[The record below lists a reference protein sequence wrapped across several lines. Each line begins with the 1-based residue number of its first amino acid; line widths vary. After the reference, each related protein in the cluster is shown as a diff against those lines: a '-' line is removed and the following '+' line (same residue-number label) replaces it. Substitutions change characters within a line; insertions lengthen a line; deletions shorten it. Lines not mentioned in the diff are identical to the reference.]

1 MIISQ
6 KSRIN
11 NAPSLRHYDTNGYLT
26 VEKSPILN
34 TEPLEYMGF
43 ELLGDRQPR
52 EIAGKMVEPDKV
64 YTVRIPQEELEKAAP
79 SFCLLPLVDGH
90 KWLSGDARNNAD
102 ADPKEYQEGT
112 TGEKAEVVDGKLY
125 VPLKFTGKEIL
136 RHLSNGVEEL
146 SASYEHNLLPD
157 ETGKADF
164 VAVDIIGN
172 HVALVENGRCGSDVR
187 VYNSKG
193 GLMTKTSNE
202 VALLVNGKKIDLEQ
216 FFAQEQQEDAHAN
229 TGAITDNADGEI
241 DKRAVIDQIGGLLK
255 DKGLSDEDIRAVIGM
270 AEKLSYDKSEAG
282 TADNGCSLKSKNED
296 GDDKTAPESD
306 KEDGEDVGEKIKAAN
321 AAVLKTIAEN
331 QKAARQA
338 YEDVRGL
345 TGDFNGLGMSA
356 AEIYAHALTERG
368 IRAENRSV
376 EEMKAVVETLKSVR
390 VDNSFKPSVCS
401 NQEKTTI
408 QIKL

>member
-90 KWLSGDARNNAD
+90 KWLSGDAKNNAD

-112 TGEKAEVVDGKLY
+112 TGEKAEVIDGKLY

-164 VAVDIIGN
+164 IAVDIIGN

-216 FFAQEQQEDAHAN
+216 FFAQEQQEDAHAK
-229 TGAITDNADGEI
+229 TGAITDNENGEI

-255 DKGLSDEDIRAVIGM
+255 DKGLSDEDIRTVIGM

-282 TADNGCSLKSKNED
+282 STDNGCPWKSKNED
-296 GDDKTAPESD
+296 GDDKPAPKAD

-338 YEDVRGL
+338 YDDVRGL

-390 VDNSFKPSVCS
+390 VDNSFKPSIVS
-401 NQEKTTI
+401 DSEAVEREV
-408 QIKL
+408 

>member
-43 ELLGDRQPR
+43 ELLGNRQPR

-229 TGAITDNADGEI
+229 TGAITDNENGEI
-241 DKRAVIDQIGGLLK
+241 DKRAVIDKIGGLLK

-282 TADNGCSLKSKNED
+282 TADNGCPWKSKNED
-296 GDDKTAPESD
+296 GDDKPAPEAD

-390 VDNSFKPSVCS
+390 VDNSFKPSIVS
-401 NQEKTTI
+401 DSEAVEREV
-408 QIKL
+408 

>member
-43 ELLGDRQPR
+43 ELLGNRQPR

-90 KWLSGDARNNAD
+90 KWLSGDARNNVD

-216 FFAQEQQEDAHAN
+216 FFAQEQQEDAHAD
-229 TGAITDNADGEI
+229 TGAITDNENGEI
-241 DKRAVIDQIGGLLK
+241 DKRAVIDEIGGLLK

-282 TADNGCSLKSKNED
+282 TTDNGCPWKSKNED
-296 GDDKTAPESD
+296 GDDKPAPEAD

-338 YEDVRGL
+338 YDDVRGL

-390 VDNSFKPSVCS
+390 VDNSFKPSIVS
-401 NQEKTTI
+401 DSEAVEREV
-408 QIKL
+408 

>member
-229 TGAITDNADGEI
+229 TGAIADNAEGEI

-282 TADNGCSLKSKNED
+282 TADNGCPWKSKNED
-296 GDDKTAPESD
+296 SDETTAPEAD

-338 YEDVRGL
+338 YDDVRGL

-390 VDNSFKPSVCS
+390 VDNSFKPSVYS

>member
-43 ELLGDRQPR
+43 ELLGNRQPR

-79 SFCLLPLVDGH
+79 SFCLIPLVDGH

-102 ADPKEYQEGT
+102 ADPKDYQEGT

-193 GLMTKTSNE
+193 GLMAKTNNE

-216 FFAQEQQEDAHAN
+216 FFAQEQQEDAHAD

-241 DKRAVIDQIGGLLK
+241 DKRAVIDEIGGLLK
-255 DKGLSDEDIRAVIGM
+255 DKGLSDEDIRAVIAM
-270 AEKLSYDKSEAG
+270 AEKLSYDKSEAA
-282 TADNGCSLKSKNED
+282 TADNACAKNED
-296 GDDKTAPESD
+296 GDETPAPEAD

-321 AAVLKTIAEN
+321 AAILETIANN

-338 YEDVRGL
+338 YDDVRGL

-390 VDNSFKPSVCS
+390 VDNSFKPSIVS
-401 NQEKTTI
+401 DAKAVEREV
-408 QIKL
+408 

>member
-43 ELLGDRQPR
+43 ELLGARQPR

-90 KWLSGDARNNAD
+90 KWLSGDAKNNAD

-112 TGEKAEVVDGKLY
+112 TGEKAEVIDGKLY

-229 TGAITDNADGEI
+229 TGAITDNENGEI

-255 DKGLSDEDIRAVIGM
+255 DKGLSDEDIRTVIGM

-282 TADNGCSLKSKNED
+282 TADNGCPWKSKNED
-296 GDDKTAPESD
+296 GDDKPAPKAD

-338 YEDVRGL
+338 YDDVRGL

-390 VDNSFKPSVCS
+390 VDNSFKPSIVS
-401 NQEKTTI
+401 DSEAVEREV
-408 QIKL
+408 

>member
-43 ELLGDRQPR
+43 ELLGNRQPR

-229 TGAITDNADGEI
+229 TGAITDNENGEI

-282 TADNGCSLKSKNED
+282 TADNGCPWKSKNED
-296 GDDKTAPESD
+296 GDDKPAPEAD

-338 YEDVRGL
+338 YDDVRGL

-390 VDNSFKPSVCS
+390 VDNSFKPSIVS
-401 NQEKTTI
+401 DSEAVEREV
-408 QIKL
+408 

>member
-43 ELLGDRQPR
+43 ELLGNRQPR

-164 VAVDIIGN
+164 IAVDIIGN

-229 TGAITDNADGEI
+229 TGAITDNENGEI

-282 TADNGCSLKSKNED
+282 TADNGCPWKSKNED
-296 GDDKTAPESD
+296 GDDKPAPEAD

-338 YEDVRGL
+338 YDDVRGL

-390 VDNSFKPSVCS
+390 VDNSFKPSIVS
-401 NQEKTTI
+401 DSEAVEREV
-408 QIKL
+408 

>member
-102 ADPKEYQEGT
+102 ADPKDYQEGT

-216 FFAQEQQEDAHAN
+216 FFAQEQQEDAHAD
-229 TGAITDNADGEI
+229 TGAITDNENGEI

-255 DKGLSDEDIRAVIGM
+255 DKGLSDEDIRTVIGM

-282 TADNGCSLKSKNED
+282 TADNGCPWKSKNED
-296 GDDKTAPESD
+296 GDDKPAPEAD

-338 YEDVRGL
+338 YDDVRGL

-390 VDNSFKPSVCS
+390 VDNSFKPSIVS
-401 NQEKTTI
+401 DSEAVEREV
-408 QIKL
+408 

>member
-64 YTVRIPQEELEKAAP
+64 YTVRIPIEELEKAAP

-229 TGAITDNADGEI
+229 TGAITDNENGEI

-282 TADNGCSLKSKNED
+282 TTDNGCPWKSKNED
-296 GDDKTAPESD
+296 GDDKPAPEAD

-338 YEDVRGL
+338 YDDVRGL

-390 VDNSFKPSVCS
+390 VDNSFKPSIVS
-401 NQEKTTI
+401 DSEAVEREV
-408 QIKL
+408 

>member
-43 ELLGDRQPR
+43 ELLGNRQPR

-229 TGAITDNADGEI
+229 TGAITDNENGEI

-282 TADNGCSLKSKNED
+282 STDNGCPWKSKNED
-296 GDDKTAPESD
+296 GDDKPAPEAD

-338 YEDVRGL
+338 YDDVRGL

-390 VDNSFKPSVCS
+390 VDNSFKPSIVS
-401 NQEKTTI
+401 DSEAVEREV
-408 QIKL
+408 

>member
-43 ELLGDRQPR
+43 ELLGNRQPR

-229 TGAITDNADGEI
+229 TGAITDNENGEI

-255 DKGLSDEDIRAVIGM
+255 DKGLSDEDIRTVIGM
-270 AEKLSYDKSEAG
+270 AGKLSYDKSEAG
-282 TADNGCSLKSKNED
+282 STDNGCPWKSKNED
-296 GDDKTAPESD
+296 GDDKPAPEAD

-338 YEDVRGL
+338 YDDVRGL

-390 VDNSFKPSVCS
+390 VDNSFKPSIVS
-401 NQEKTTI
+401 DSEAVEREV
-408 QIKL
+408 

>member
-1 MIISQ
+1 MMICQ

-11 NAPSLRHYDTNGYLT
+11 NAPSLRHYDTNGYMT
-26 VEKSPILN
+26 VDKSPILN

-43 ELLGDRQPR
+43 ELLGSRQPR

-64 YTVRIPQEELEKAAP
+64 YKVRIPQEELEKSAP

-157 ETGKADF
+157 DTGNADF
-164 VAVDIIGN
+164 IAVDIVGN

-193 GLMTKTSNE
+193 GLMTKTNNE
-202 VALLVNGKKIDLEQ
+202 VSLLINGKKIDLDK
-216 FFAQEQQEDAHAN
+216 FFAQEQQEDAHAD
-229 TGAITDNADGEI
+229 TGAITDNGEI
-241 DKRAVIDQIGGLLK
+241 DKRAVIDEIGGLLK
-255 DKGLSDEDIRAVIGM
+255 SKGLSDEDIRTVIGM

-282 TADNGCSLKSKNED
+282 TADNACAKSKNED
-296 GDDKTAPESD
+296 GDGEEAPASDED
-306 KEDGEDVGEKIKAAN
+306 KEDIGEKIKAAN
-321 AAVLKTIAEN
+321 AAILKTIDSN

-345 TGDFNGLGMSA
+345 TGDFNGMGMSA
-356 AEIYAHALTERG
+356 AEIYAHALTARG

-390 VDNSFKPSVCS
+390 VDNSFKPSIVS
-401 NQEKTTI
+401 DEEAVEREV
-408 QIKL
+408 

>member
-146 SASYEHNLLPD
+146 SASYEHKLLPD

-282 TADNGCSLKSKNED
+282 TADNGCPLKSKNED
-296 GDDKTAPESD
+296 GDAKPAPEAD

-321 AAVLKTIAEN
+321 SAVLKTIAEN

-390 VDNSFKPSVCS
+390 VDNSFKPSIVS
-401 NQEKTTI
+401 DSEAVEREV
-408 QIKL
+408 

>member
-52 EIAGKMVEPDKV
+52 EIAGKMVEPNKV

-79 SFCLLPLVDGH
+79 SFCLIPLVDGH

-216 FFAQEQQEDAHAN
+216 FFAQEQQEDAHAD

-241 DKRAVIDQIGGLLK
+241 DKRAVIDEIGGLLK
-255 DKGLSDEDIRAVIGM
+255 DKGLSDEDIRAVIAM
-270 AEKLSYDKSEAG
+270 AEKLSYDKSEAA
-282 TADNGCSLKSKNED
+282 TADNACAENED
-296 GDDKTAPESD
+296 GDETPAPEAD

-321 AAVLKTIAEN
+321 AAILETIAEN

-345 TGDFNGLGMSA
+345 TGDFNGLGLSA

-390 VDNSFKPSVCS
+390 VDNSFKPSIVS
-401 NQEKTTI
+401 DEEAVEREV
-408 QIKL
+408 

>member
-282 TADNGCSLKSKNED
+282 TADNGCPWKSKNED
-296 GDDKTAPESD
+296 GDDKPAPESD
-306 KEDGEDVGEKIKAAN
+306 KEDSEDVGEKIKAAN

-390 VDNSFKPSVCS
+390 VDNSFKPSIVS
-401 NQEKTTI
+401 DSEAVEREV
-408 QIKL
+408 

>member
-43 ELLGDRQPR
+43 ELLGNRQPR

-64 YTVRIPQEELEKAAP
+64 YTVRIPKEELEKAAP

-229 TGAITDNADGEI
+229 TGAITDNENGEI

-255 DKGLSDEDIRAVIGM
+255 DKGLSDEDIRTVIGM

-282 TADNGCSLKSKNED
+282 STDNGCPWKSKNED
-296 GDDKTAPESD
+296 GDDKPAPEAD

-338 YEDVRGL
+338 YDDVRGL

-390 VDNSFKPSVCS
+390 VDNSFKPSIVS
-401 NQEKTTI
+401 DSEAVEREV
-408 QIKL
+408 

>member
-90 KWLSGDARNNAD
+90 KWLSGDAKNNAD

-282 TADNGCSLKSKNED
+282 TADNGCPWKSKNED
-296 GDDKTAPESD
+296 GDDKPAPKAD

-338 YEDVRGL
+338 YDDVRGL

-390 VDNSFKPSVCS
+390 VDNSFKPSIVS
-401 NQEKTTI
+401 DSEAVEREV
-408 QIKL
+408 